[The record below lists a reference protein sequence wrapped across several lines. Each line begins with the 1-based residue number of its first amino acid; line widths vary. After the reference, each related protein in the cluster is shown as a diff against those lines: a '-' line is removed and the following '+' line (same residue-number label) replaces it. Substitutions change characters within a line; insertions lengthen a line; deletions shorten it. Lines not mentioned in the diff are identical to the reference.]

1 MTLSFRGSG
10 KVFYKDKELECDLY
24 LNENEGGILF
34 NIRVNEAI
42 ASYLTLPL
50 DIEQLSGE
58 LSNGYKFTLIN
69 ASRTKTNSNISTQQ
83 STFTY
88 QAEYLLEGIGEDKAD
103 NLLFDKMYF
112 SIPGI
117 MEWGGISGYKI
128 NKTDYSLIS
137 NEDTEEE
144 LYHDDNLSIRYMI
157 HNSMLPISE
166 FDLLTGR
173 IILNQRSIIV
183 IELFNGAHIE
193 SFISHFNQL
202 KRLIELSVLH
212 ELVPNKITGISKNI
226 VMNIGD
232 AEYPREIN
240 IISYKCRKEE
250 SEEATHR
257 AKFNWI
263 MMRELV
269 NNQSFQH
276 FFDRYNLL
284 EPIVELYIELLH
296 QTVTS
301 HRRIFMNL
309 VEALE
314 TYHSRMVTNDK
325 KSFISRV
332 DALVHNLPEEWRDKD
347 REFLLK
353 NQKRHQN
360 ILLRNRIA
368 DLLYAEDQYYFDTG
382 DIEHNDFPQ
391 VIADTRNFYIHYD
404 ERIKSRGRVLTEE
417 ELQIYNRCLFQI
429 LEFYILKEL
438 GFTDFNYI
446 RNKLNMR
453 WGNVSQDLLIQ
464 KQSDEMKSK
473 KARD

>member
-1 MTLSFRGSG
+1 
-10 KVFYKDKELECDLY
+10 
-24 LNENEGGILF
+24 
-34 NIRVNEAI
+34 
-42 ASYLTLPL
+42 
-50 DIEQLSGE
+50 
-58 LSNGYKFTLIN
+58 
-69 ASRTKTNSNISTQQ
+69 
-83 STFTY
+83 
-88 QAEYLLEGIGEDKAD
+88 
-103 NLLFDKMYF
+103 
-112 SIPGI
+112 
-117 MEWGGISGYKI
+117 
-128 NKTDYSLIS
+128 
-137 NEDTEEE
+137 
-144 LYHDDNLSIRYMI
+144 MI

-250 SEEATHR
+250 SEEATYR

-296 QTVTS
+296 QTITS

-417 ELQIYNRCLFQI
+417 ELQVYNRCLFQI

-473 KARD
+473 KVRD